1 MLHCAP
7 MMHCTLFVPDLL
19 PAALREWPEPRP
31 HAPRLAA
38 LLARGDATTTSTGD
52 TEAWLCAEFGVARQN
67 DWPVAPLTLTI
78 DGGEPADHYWLRC
91 DPVHL
96 LMRQHRM
103 VLSPAAGLPT
113 ADESEALIASLNA
126 HFGGDGLLFVAGGAG
141 RWYVRSEAHH
151 NLTTHTLSQALNRDI
166 DALMPAGA
174 DSRFWRRLFNE
185 AQMLLHTHPVNA
197 ARESRGQHAFNSLW
211 LWGGGTIAGSATT
224 RHTQLWAD
232 DALARALAAR
242 ANIPCAALP
251 ENGGELF
258 TAGGN
263 MLAVITAL
271 RDNTPDLPAW
281 CAAVEQFEQQW
292 LLPCHAALQKGRLHG
307 LTLVTTGTEHGKQ
320 FDLTR
325 RHLWR
330 WWRRARPLDDHG

>member
-1 MLHCAP
+1 

-38 LLARGDATTTSTGD
+38 LLARSDATTICNGD
-52 TEAWLCAEFGVARQN
+52 SEAWLCTQFGVPRQH
-67 DWPVAPLTLTI
+67 DWPVAPLTLAV
-78 DGGEPADHYWLRC
+78 DGGQPADGYWLRC

-103 VLSPAAGLPT
+103 VLSAAAGEPT
-113 ADESEALIASLNA
+113 ADESRALIEALNA
-126 HFGGDGLLFVAGGAG
+126 HFGADGLCFVAGAAG
-141 RWYVRSEAHH
+141 RCYVRSNSHH
-151 NLTTHTLSQALNRDI
+151 QLVTHALSQAMNRDI
-166 DALMPAGA
+166 DTLMPAGA

-197 ARESRGQHAFNSLW
+197 ARESRGQPPFNSLW
-211 LWGGGTIAGSATT
+211 LWGGGSAPAACTP
-224 RHTQLWAD
+224 RHTRLWAD
-232 DALARALAAR
+232 DVLARALGAR
-242 ANIPCAALP
+242 ANIACHPLP
-251 ENGGELF
+251 EDAGAMF
-258 TAGGN
+258 AAGGDA
-263 MLAVITAL
+263 LAVINRL

-292 LLPCHAALQKGRLHG
+292 VLPCHAALQNGRLQK
-307 LTLVTTGTEHGKQ
+307 LTLVTTGAEHGKQ
-320 FDLTR
+320 FELTR

-330 WWRRARPLDDHG
+330 WWRRTPALDHHV